1 VADVAIGV
9 RGYLLGKSV
18 ITDLVGQRIYTDAL
32 PQSAPMPAIVMSKL
46 YTQHEHEL
54 SNIAGLAHS
63 RIQFECYASTRL
75 VSNSVAEAIRASG
88 IITQKGT
95 TNSVDI
101 RGVRVEEGMSYQD
114 DPPTDGSDERRYVSV
129 IDLMVDFTETT

>member
-1 VADVAIGV
+1 MADIAIGV
-9 RGYLLGKSV
+9 RGFLLSKSV

-32 PQSAPMPAIVMSKL
+32 PQSATLPAIVMEKL

-54 SNIAGLAHS
+54 SNLAGLAHA
-63 RIQFECYASTRL
+63 RLQFSCFAATRL
-75 VSNSVAEAIRASG
+75 VSNSVAEAIRTSG
-88 IITQKGT
+88 VVTQKGST
-95 TNSVDI
+95 SDVDI

-129 IDLMVDFTETT
+129 IDLMVDFTETV